1 MGRAPPESGKGGERP
16 LYLRY
21 LEDLKALSS
30 RRAAS
35 DHVADHPPGITDLVE
50 GHLYYVFQVAWDY
63 RSLGIPFEDLLSEGN
78 LGLIEAAYRFDPDR
92 GVKFITYAT
101 WWIRKRVLNLVA
113 RQMNLVRMPKYKLER
128 LRKLRG
134 SEKHLSATLRRP
146 PTADEVSRD
155 TGMSVG
161 EVEELRVLGQREL
174 SLEHV
179 VNPDSGMTL
188 EETVADRARPVP
200 DEAFI
205 RRDMD
210 EHLLDLVDRL
220 PESERLVITHRF
232 GFGDR
237 PSLTLADIG
246 KRLGVSRERVRQI
259 EKQALQRLRRLIR
272 RPPQPPLETNP

>member
-1 MGRAPPESGKGGERP
+1 
-16 LYLRY
+16 
-21 LEDLKALSS
+21 
-30 RRAAS
+30 
-35 DHVADHPPGITDLVE
+35 
-50 GHLYYVFQVAWDY
+50 
-63 RSLGIPFEDLLSEGN
+63 
-78 LGLIEAAYRFDPDR
+78 
-92 GVKFITYAT
+92 
-101 WWIRKRVLNLVA
+101 
-113 RQMNLVRMPKYKLER
+113 MNLVRMPKYKLER